1 MTSTAP
7 PVSPRFVTGPLFRHV
22 AVMSTTSAI
31 GLVAV
36 FIVDLINLF
45 YISQLGQQ
53 AIAAAVEAT
62 GIDPKPRS
70 GRQERLENLWNYY
83 I

>member
-1 MTSTAP
+1 
-7 PVSPRFVTGPLFRHV
+7 
-22 AVMSTTSAI
+22 MSTTSAI

-53 AIAAAVEAT
+53 AIAAAVGFA
-62 GIDPKPRS
+62 GVVSSIPRCAS
-70 GRQERLENLWNYY
+70 G
-83 I
+83 